1 MIRANS
7 YYNGSTSDLI
17 KRAWEHKN
25 QITPGVTAKSNVPML
40 VYYEIHTTYLE
51 AARREKRFK
60 NWPRQWILNLIETM
74 NPAWDDLYEE
84 I

>member
-1 MIRANS
+1 
-7 YYNGSTSDLI
+7 
-17 KRAWEHKN
+17 
-25 QITPGVTAKSNVPML
+25 ML

-60 NWPRQWILNLIETM
+60 NWPRQWKLNLIETM